1 MRMHLMALL
10 LSVPFAGVAAAQDTT
25 KSQDPYRTQNSTPQ
39 NPSDSARWQGRG
51 GPMNDQMLLSRLHAA
66 NQKEIKMGQLAQRNA
81 GSTRA
86 KQLAQRL
93 VRDHQQADQRVTQ
106 LAQRL
111 NITLQNPDSMGRMGM
126 GHDGMR
132 GNRDTTDRQ
141 GQYGVPR
148 DTTMRRD
155 TTGNPSSTR
164 QGNEY
169 GNMKNDPMQDDQDQ
183 DQDKDAHQRLQ
194 SLRGAAF
201 DTAFARLMVRSH
213 ERNIAMLERVVG
225 QKSQPGQM
233 NQQQNPSSTTSNQPY
248 QGRDTSSQSGTP
260 QTQNQQQDQN
270 SQMSPGQGQFQGQAQ
285 ISAEVRTLVTN
296 LLPTLR
302 EHRRL
307 AQQLVSGNTN
317 TSSLQ

>member
-1 MRMHLMALL
+1 MHLMALL
-10 LSVPFAGVAAAQDTT
+10 LSVPFAGVAVAQDTT
-25 KSQDPYRTQNSTPQ
+25 KSQDPYRTQNPMQQ
-39 NPSDSARWQGRG
+39 NQNDSSRWQGRG
-51 GPMNDQMLLSRLHAA
+51 GPMNDEMLLSRLHAA
-66 NQKEIKMGQLAQRNA
+66 NQKEIQMGQLAQRNA
-81 GSTRA
+81 SSTRA

-106 LAQRL
+106 LAKRL

-155 TTGNPSSTR
+155 TTGNQSSTR

-169 GNMKNDPMQDDQDQ
+169 GNMKQDPMQGDQDQ

-225 QKSQPGQM
+225 QKTT
-233 NQQQNPSSTTSNQPY
+233 PSSTSSNQPY

-270 SQMSPGQGQFQGQAQ
+270 SQMSPSQGQFQGQAQ
-285 ISAEVRTLVTN
+285 ISSEVRTLVTN

-307 AQQLVSGNTN
+307 AQQLVTGNTN